1 MATKT
6 TNQSFLG
13 GDQSPEKIR
22 SEFIDKPLEAAKQ
35 AVLGSGLELFNLMSA
50 LPDAFIASQSRELER
65 VKASGKDNDD
75 RVALLEASI
84 AQATVLRTTVQLGET
99 RVGRALSSVGDSEI
113 AFHGFVS
120 NTEFEPVG
128 GLTVRLSGRQGE
140 GGKRGLTATTDNDG
154 YFRIPL
160 GSKSVSGKEW
170 RTRVGQI
177 NFAEKINI
185 LSEQQAAAADASSA
199 NDTSGA
205 TKARAQVEI
214 LDGNKS
220 VYQDP
225 VGVPIDEGSVYR
237 EYVVAVAKGTAAA
250 NSGVVES
257 AGTKQEE
264 IDVSQA
270 PSKKRATKKATT
282 TKRSTKK

>member
-50 LPDAFIASQSRELER
+50 LPDAFIASQRRELER

-75 RVALLEASI
+75 RVVLLEASI
-84 AQATVLRTTVQLGET
+84 AQATELRTTVQLGET

-128 GLTVRLSGRQGE
+128 GLTVRLSGREGE

-160 GSKSVSGKEW
+160 GSKSDSGKEW

-237 EYVVAVAKGTAAA
+237 EYVVAVEKRTAAA
-250 NSGVVES
+250 DSGVVES
-257 AGTKQEE
+257 AGTKQKE

>member
-50 LPDAFIASQSRELER
+50 LPDAFIASQRRELER

-75 RVALLEASI
+75 RVVLLEASI
-84 AQATVLRTTVQLGET
+84 AQATELRTTVQLGET

-128 GLTVRLSGRQGE
+128 GLTVRLSGREGE

-160 GSKSVSGKEW
+160 GSKSDSGKEW

-185 LSEQQAAAADASSA
+185 LSEQQATAADASSA

-237 EYVVAVAKGTAAA
+237 EYVVAVEKRTAAA
-250 NSGVVES
+250 DSGVVES
-257 AGTKQEE
+257 AGTKQKE

>member
-75 RVALLEASI
+75 RVVLLEESI
-84 AQATVLRTTVQLGET
+84 AQATELRTTVQLGET

-128 GLTVRLSGRQGE
+128 GLTVRLSGREGE

-160 GSKSVSGKEW
+160 GSKSDSGKEW

-185 LSEQQAAAADASSA
+185 LSEQQAAAADASSTS
-199 NDTSGA
+199 DTSGA

-237 EYVVAVAKGTAAA
+237 EYVVAVEKRTAAA
-250 NSGVVES
+250 DSGVVES
-257 AGTKQEE
+257 AGTKQKE

>member
-50 LPDAFIASQSRELER
+50 LPDAFIASQRRELER

-75 RVALLEASI
+75 RVVLLEASI
-84 AQATVLRTTVQLGET
+84 AQATELRTTVQLGET

-128 GLTVRLSGRQGE
+128 GLTVRLSGREGE
-140 GGKRGLTATTDNDG
+140 GGKRGLTATTDDDG

-160 GSKSVSGKEW
+160 GSKRDSGKEW

-199 NDTSGA
+199 NDTSAA

-237 EYVVAVAKGTAAA
+237 EYAVAVEKGTAAA
-250 NSGVVES
+250 DYGESES
-257 AGTKQEE
+257 AGTKKEE

-270 PSKKRATKKATT
+270 PSKKRATKKAST

>member
-75 RVALLEASI
+75 RVVLLEASI
-84 AQATVLRTTVQLGET
+84 AQATELRTTVQLGET

-128 GLTVRLSGRQGE
+128 GLTVRLSGREGE

-160 GSKSVSGKEW
+160 GSKSDSGKEW

-185 LSEQQAAAADASSA
+185 LSEQQAAAADASSTS
-199 NDTSGA
+199 DTSGA

-237 EYVVAVAKGTAAA
+237 EYVVAVEKRIAAA
-250 NSGVVES
+250 DSGVVES
-257 AGTKQEE
+257 AGTKQKE